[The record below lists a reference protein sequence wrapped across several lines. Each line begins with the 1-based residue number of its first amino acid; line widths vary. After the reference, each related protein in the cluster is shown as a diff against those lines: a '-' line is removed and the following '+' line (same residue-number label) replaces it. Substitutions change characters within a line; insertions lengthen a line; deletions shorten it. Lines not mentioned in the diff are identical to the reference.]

1 MNQIVFN
8 KGGNFVYITL
18 QSIKRNLGLFN
29 LEFEDLIIGGTFILI
44 FTILFLLKLYT
55 AAILFISLGAFS
67 LVPMDFSKCNRMYKL
82 FVLFVKYL
90 FKQRNYYFYK

>member
-1 MNQIVFN
+1 M
-8 KGGNFVYITL
+8 YITL

-55 AAILFISLGAFS
+55 VAILFISLGAFS

>member
-1 MNQIVFN
+1 M
-8 KGGNFVYITL
+8 YITL
-18 QSIKRNLGLFN
+18 KSIKRNLGLFN
-29 LEFEDLIIGGTFILI
+29 LEFEDLIIGGIFILI

-55 AAILFISLGAFS
+55 MAIVGISFGVLS

-90 FKQRNYYFYK
+90 VKNKNYYYFK

>member
-1 MNQIVFN
+1 M
-8 KGGNFVYITL
+8 YITL

>member
-1 MNQIVFN
+1 M
-8 KGGNFVYITL
+8 YITL
-18 QSIKRNLGLFN
+18 KSIKRNLGLFN
-29 LEFEDLIIGGTFILI
+29 LEFEDLIIGGIFILI

-55 AAILFISLGAFS
+55 MAIVVISFGVLS

-90 FKQRNYYFYK
+90 VKNKNYYYFK

>member
-1 MNQIVFN
+1 M
-8 KGGNFVYITL
+8 YITL
-18 QSIKRNLGLFN
+18 KSIKRNLGLFN
-29 LEFEDLIIGGTFILI
+29 LEFEDLIIGGIFILI

-55 AAILFISLGAFS
+55 MAIVVISFGVLS

-90 FKQRNYYFYK
+90 VKNKNYYYF

>member
-1 MNQIVFN
+1 M
-8 KGGNFVYITL
+8 YITL
-18 QSIKRNLGLFN
+18 KSIKRNLGLFN
-29 LEFEDLIIGGTFILI
+29 LEFEDLIIGGIFILI

-55 AAILFISLGAFS
+55 MAILVISFGVLS

-90 FKQRNYYFYK
+90 VKNKNYYYFK

>member
-1 MNQIVFN
+1 M
-8 KGGNFVYITL
+8 YITL
-18 QSIKRNLGLFN
+18 KSIKRNLGLFN
-29 LEFEDLIIGGTFILI
+29 LEFEDLIIGGIFILI

-55 AAILFISLGAFS
+55 MAIVVIYFGVLS

-90 FKQRNYYFYK
+90 VKNKNYYYFK